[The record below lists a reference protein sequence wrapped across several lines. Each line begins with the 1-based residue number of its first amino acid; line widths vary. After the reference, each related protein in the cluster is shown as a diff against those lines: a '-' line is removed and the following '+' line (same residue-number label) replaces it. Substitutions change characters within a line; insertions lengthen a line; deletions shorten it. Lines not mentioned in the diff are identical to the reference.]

1 MERSDKQR
9 VLVVDDDREIVAAIV
24 RLLEREG
31 IEAIPA
37 YNGREAVERLT
48 ENEIH
53 LIIIDIMMPEM
64 DGISATIKIRTER
77 NIPVICCLQRPRKA
91 TRYLACRLA
100 PTITSQSRFRLRSL
114 SRG

>member
-48 ENEIH
+48 ENDSC
-53 LIIIDIMMPEM
+53 LI
-64 DGISATIKIRTER
+64 K
-77 NIPVICCLQRPRKA
+77 K
-91 TRYLACRLA
+91 
-100 PTITSQSRFRLRSL
+100 
-114 SRG
+114 